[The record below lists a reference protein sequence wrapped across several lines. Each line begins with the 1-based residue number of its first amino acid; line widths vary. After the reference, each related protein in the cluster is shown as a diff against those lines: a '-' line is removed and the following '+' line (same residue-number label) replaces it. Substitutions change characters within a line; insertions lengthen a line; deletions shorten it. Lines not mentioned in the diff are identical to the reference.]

1 MKSKYDICH
10 TLLHDLNTHFNM
22 HACVVRHYQAHTTSA
37 HMHRSRSWGFCDV
50 GCAHTFAT
58 AVILQKSVS
67 GLHAHPRES
76 PTMLKVKEK
85 HWVSSCLLSECYI
98 ARSDYAAQHSARRN
112 CVQLAKNLPKLHQ
125 GCRRPQKSNCETP
138 QGPSDWRS
146 ESAARPRNTLVHL
159 PS

>member
-1 MKSKYDICH
+1 MHVLWNTVKFTQPQH
-10 TLLHDLNTHFNM
+10 TCIDQGPGVFVM
-22 HACVVRHYQAHTTSA
+22 
-37 HMHRSRSWGFCDV
+37 W
-50 GCAHTFAT
+50 T
-58 AVILQKSVS
+58 APIHSPQLPVSHCKKSVS